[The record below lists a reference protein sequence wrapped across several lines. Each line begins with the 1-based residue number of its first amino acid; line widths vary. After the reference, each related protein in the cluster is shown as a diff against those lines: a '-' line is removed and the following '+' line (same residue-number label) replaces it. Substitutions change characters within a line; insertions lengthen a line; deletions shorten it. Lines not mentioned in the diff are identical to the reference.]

1 MFQVLLVDDEPLIT
15 RGLKALLDWE
25 DYGFEITCIAENGE
39 EALTLLEKNDIQLLI
54 TDILMPKMTGLELI
68 QKAKEL
74 KPQLKCV
81 VLSGYQEFSY
91 VKEGLLLGIENYLLK
106 PVDKEELLK
115 TIQSISKKLFST
127 MEANDQSKFTTL
139 KENILW
145 RLLNGEIDKS
155 NWRERLS
162 LYDMEVNHAFYGV
175 SILDF
180 EHADNENVLA
190 AIQQFVENTF
200 SAECLYHIDQEFI
213 IVFGGESEVNIT
225 EYNHLLMDYLIKEQ
239 VIVGKFYLSLGNS
252 VSEMDEIEESYLSA
266 KESKSLQ
273 IYMEPNVI
281 ISRQIYEDRQ
291 VILKKEQEW
300 KEKFTKEL
308 VKSQEDLKKMI
319 DQFYC
324 SLMKSSGFLAPSI
337 AKKYTIDFISYIH
350 HSLKPDEFS
359 YHTASIEK
367 MVYATNI
374 PQMKG
379 ILEEYCQ
386 ELLLSINHQN
396 KMRSPIVQNVLEYIH
411 TNYDQELSLKTFGH
425 RFRVNPIYL
434 GQLFQKEVGVV
445 FSVYI
450 NHYRLKKAKE
460 LLKTTHYR
468 AGEIG
473 KKVGYSDTTYFYK
486 QFKKSVGVTPTEWR
500 NL

>member
-1 MFQVLLVDDEPLIT
+1 MFRVLLVDDEPLIT
-15 RGLKALLDWE
+15 RGLKALLNWE
-25 DYGFEITCIAENGE
+25 DYGFEVTCFAENGE
-39 EALTLLEKNDIQLLI
+39 EALEILKTGDIQLLI

-68 QKAKEL
+68 QKAKGLWPE
-74 KPQLKCV
+74 LKCV
-81 VLSGYQEFSY
+81 VLSGYQEFAY

-115 TIQSISKKLFST
+115 TIQTISKKLFTTLDS
-127 MEANDQSKFTTL
+127 NDHTKFTTL

-145 RLLNGEIDKS
+145 RLLNGEIDKN

-162 LYDMEVNHAFYGV
+162 LYEMEVNHPFYGV

-180 EHADNENVLA
+180 ENSGDEKVVAEIA
-190 AIQQFVENTF
+190 RYVEDTF
-200 SAECLYHIDQEFI
+200 SADCLYQLDQEFI
-213 IVFGGESEVNIT
+213 IVFGGESAVYIT
-225 EYNHLLMDYLIKEQ
+225 ECNHLLVDYLKKEQ
-239 VIVGKFYLSLGNS
+239 DMVGKFYLSLGNT
-252 VSEMDEIEESYLSA
+252 VNGMDEIEESYLSA
-266 KESKSLQ
+266 RECKPLQ
-273 IYMEPNVI
+273 IYMEPHVL
-281 ISRQIYEDRQ
+281 ISRQVYEDRQ
-291 VILKKEQEW
+291 AILKKEQEW
-300 KEKFTKEL
+300 KENFTKEL
-308 VKSQEDLKKMI
+308 VKSKENLKKMI

-324 SLMKSSGFLAPSI
+324 SLMKKSGFLAPSV

-374 PQMKG
+374 PQMKS

-411 TNYDQELSLKTFGH
+411 ANYDQELSLKTFGH
-425 RFRVNPIYL
+425 RFHVNPIYL

-460 LLKTTHYR
+460 LLKATNYR

>member
-1 MFQVLLVDDEPLIT
+1 MFHILLVDDEPLIT
-15 RGLKALLDWE
+15 RGLNALLNWE
-25 DYGFEITCIAENGE
+25 DYGFEVTCIAENGE
-39 EALTLLEKNDIQLLI
+39 EALELLKSNDIQLLV

-68 QKAKEL
+68 KKAKEIR
-74 KPQLKCV
+74 PELKCV
-81 VLSGYQEFSY
+81 VLSGYQEFDY
-91 VKEGLLLGIENYLLK
+91 IKEGLLLGIENYLVK

-115 TIQSISKKLFST
+115 TVQTISKKLFT
-127 MEANDQSKFTTL
+127 AMESSQSKFTTL
-139 KENILW
+139 KENILS
-145 RLLNGEIDKS
+145 RLLNGEIEKN

-162 LYDMEVNHAFYGV
+162 LYDVEVNHAFYGV

-180 EHADNENVLA
+180 ENANQEEVLA
-190 AIQQFVENTF
+190 AIQQYVEERF
-200 SAECLYHIDQEFI
+200 SANYLYNSDQEMI
-213 IVFGGESEVNIT
+213 IIFGGESDVYIT
-225 EYNHLLMDYLIKEQ
+225 ECNRFLVDYLNQERER
-239 VIVGKFYLSLGNS
+239 VGRFYLSLGNT
-252 VSEMDEIEESYLSA
+252 VSSMDELEESYLSA
-266 KESKSLQ
+266 RECKPLQ
-273 IYMEPNVI
+273 IYMEPNVL
-281 ISRQIYEDRQ
+281 ISGQVYEDRQ
-291 VILKKEQEW
+291 AILKKEQEW
-300 KEKFTKEL
+300 KENFAKEL
-308 VKSQEDLKKMI
+308 VKSQEELNQMI

-324 SLMKSSGFLAPSI
+324 TLTEKAGFLAPSV

-367 MVYATNI
+367 LVYATNI
-374 PQMKG
+374 TQMKE
-379 ILEEYCQ
+379 ILEEYCR

-411 TNYDQELSLKTFGH
+411 ANYHQELSLKTFGH
-425 RFRVNPIYL
+425 RFHVNPIYL

-460 LLKTTHYR
+460 LLKTTNYR